1 MYQGELHFCAV
12 KGALGSLIPHNLH
25 ARFDKAASMQKV
37 RSNVVAQGGSY
48 IRLDGWRVSVYE
60 EESLARGR
68 LGPGVSEFLLKL
80 LSRCSS
86 ELSLPVSIG
95 SKTVGKLIRSSTSVD
110 SFRNTLR
117 GWTQCWNF
125 DEVKKRSVLL
135 LPIPAIVA
143 EEARD
148 WVLAEVCPSD
158 GLGSL
163 GQAQQLRVTV
173 YDRMERTNLGTHIGG
188 FVQALFGKHA
198 ASNSPLICH
207 KELPECLVS
216 TQRLGCV
223 LGMIATL
230 VQGHSKIVPLDC
242 CSSTFVPDAFA
253 AFRGLFAKLRYEVAS
268 RSLNDLRDYVLGD
281 VARDLL
287 SMFSEVPRAR
297 IAEQAGL

>member
-1 MYQGELHFCAV
+1 
-12 KGALGSLIPHNLH
+12 
-25 ARFDKAASMQKV
+25 MQKV
-37 RSNVVAQGGSY
+37 RSTVVAQGGSY

-60 EESLARGR
+60 EESLAGGR
-68 LGPGVSEFLLKL
+68 LGPGMSEFLLKL

-110 SFRNTLR
+110 VFRNTLR
-117 GWTQCWNF
+117 GWTHCWNSA
-125 DEVKKRSVLL
+125 EVKKHNVLL

-148 WVLAEVCPSD
+148 WVLAEVCSSD
-158 GLGSL
+158 ALVSL
-163 GQAQQLRVTV
+163 GEALQLRVTV
-173 YDRMERTNLGTHIGG
+173 YDRMERISLCKHIAG
-188 FVQALFGKHA
+188 FVQALFGEQA
-198 ASNSPLICH
+198 ASLSPVIVH

-216 TQRLGCV
+216 TQRFGCV

-230 VQGHSKIVPLDC
+230 VQGHAKIVPLDRF
-242 CSSTFVPDAFA
+242 SSTFVPDAFA
-253 AFRGLFAKLRYEVAS
+253 AFRGVFAKLRHEVAC

-281 VARDLL
+281 VTRNVL

-297 IAEQAGL
+297 IAEQVGPYWDGAGG